1 VKQQIAPT
9 FFVVMVHTNA
19 ERDGENQE
27 LLQIEELNWVYSSLL
42 FRDLE

>member
-1 VKQQIAPT
+1 VKQQTAPT

-19 ERDGENQE
+19 ERDRENQE
-27 LLQIEELNWVYSSLL
+27 LLQIKELNWVYSRML

>member
-1 VKQQIAPT
+1 
-9 FFVVMVHTNA
+9 MVHTNA